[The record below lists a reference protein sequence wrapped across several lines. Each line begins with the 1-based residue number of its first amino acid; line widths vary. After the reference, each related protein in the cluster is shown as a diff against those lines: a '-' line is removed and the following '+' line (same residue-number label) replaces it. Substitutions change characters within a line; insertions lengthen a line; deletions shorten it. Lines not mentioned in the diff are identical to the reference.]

1 MESINLN
8 ALPLVAVDEH
18 LAASPTARNAMKN
31 AVRKILEDNP
41 PSCFI
46 SPIHVVN
53 QKIAEIDLSPNL
65 LMDSLAI
72 EKDELEKKALREKSR
87 ISLADR
93 DKSRREKEYACRSS
107 KFRTVTSSI
116 PKWKITDKNLL
127 AELYQYPQFNST
139 GPNQLPNG
147 VDFCDMVGNVI
158 LAERNPMSGV
168 SFCSERELEK
178 FLSSPSPKAIW
189 LDSFWWIFHDR
200 YQPNKEVQ
208 NKLFDR
214 IAHHYA
220 FLLSCDS
227 RSKYEEA
234 ILKRLSSLLSKA
246 LYTSFCCCFPQ
257 SWFNSHEFKSTI
269 CDTMSLWFS
278 GIYPRPQSYDKW
290 NYSKL
295 DPERFRREELIA
307 QKRLIKGKELSI
319 FSFKRLFSQKSPWNG
334 KVQLPQTYS
343 VNSIN
348 ESVGFTKKMLEDS
361 SQNAP
366 KDYQNQ
372 TGALRKATQQVK
384 KITEARLNE
393 LLFNKQSHPVRKSP
407 AMNSNLFNIYGKS
420 PLIVH
425 FLQNYASLQHR
436 GQDVLIHRLEKPKT
450 APYPPQHGGRTLLQP
465 LLPLPRRKGH
475 RAYSIVPG
483 TQWASSRVALHL
495 HLKARGPPLT
505 MLSQHSGQT
514 GLSLTIDA
522 TEHGLRYTDIINL
535 TRSNMK
541 RRNFKL
547 QQLNQLHWQEWSYF
561 DQYLKELQD
570 NFQREVKNIDQREA
584 NKKKANL
591 MFIPPSRAHEESP
604 DKKSKRNFFKG
615 PLGKRAKV
623 NYQRETNILS
633 RGITRKSALLS

>member
-278 GIYPRPQSYDKW
+278 GAGTAVSTLQMKKPKPLREKGTHSRPQGIYPRPQSYDKW

-393 LLFNKQSHPVRKSP
+393 LLFNKQ
-407 AMNSNLFNIYGKS
+407 
-420 PLIVH
+420 
-425 FLQNYASLQHR
+425 
-436 GQDVLIHRLEKPKT
+436 
-450 APYPPQHGGRTLLQP
+450 
-465 LLPLPRRKGH
+465 
-475 RAYSIVPG
+475 
-483 TQWASSRVALHL
+483 
-495 HLKARGPPLT
+495 ARGPPLT